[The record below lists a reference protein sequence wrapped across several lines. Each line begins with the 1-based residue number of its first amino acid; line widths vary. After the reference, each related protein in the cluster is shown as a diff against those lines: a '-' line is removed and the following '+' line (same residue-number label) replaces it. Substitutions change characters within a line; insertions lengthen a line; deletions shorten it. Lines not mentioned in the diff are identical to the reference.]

1 MLQSL
6 RRSKTPGET
15 ILSSLGAR
23 SGALRTSTT
32 AAAAANSSSASCVD
46 TSNHCLVGREE
57 RTGSGTECAPLLCS
71 PAYKDLCV
79 PLMEDHLSISRSPLQ
94 RYEQQQQQSRTRR
107 RALARASNSEP
118 RSLLRS
124 SSDKCLYRTRSAV
137 GAPVPSRDELW
148 QQPDSPAAAAA
159 AAAAVDGVEGGKSVA
174 LLVGPSPAAEG
185 SLDEKRLLGGCQ
197 LSLEGA
203 SELLCCALPRGDS
216 SSIAVSLQQP
226 LLSMPFSVA
235 SECGDSASPT
245 TSLPASHTASQ
256 LAARGAGGAAW
267 GLRERM
273 RACATWFSGR
283 NNAQEDARAEREEGS
298 TGFGWSSVRLG
309 DSLFA
314 AAGSRG
320 GGTISSS
327 PLPSRSYLGDRASSD
342 RPQFGRQSS
351 LSLLASLPQRPRK
364 FSVVEISGGCCHRRE
379 VQTPELLR
387 MVHLH
392 NKKQELSDTKVGAL
406 KLRDLRQV
414 VSPSG
419 DGRPSIEVRRN
430 CILVNMPNIRCILLY
445 SKVLLLPPN
454 RLSPFAEAAARGHKS
469 SRSIQLSDTGLVEDE
484 GNCTESLDQQYEMLI
499 SKLLHLSDL
508 KRSGP
513 AEFAAL
519 EALLVHVCDAL
530 IAELA
535 PLKAAADRL
544 LQYFHEQ
551 PSSTRRLRQISELK
565 RRLNSSKEKAC
576 GVERAIRELLNEEED
591 MLRLEVSKFWGH
603 DELWDNPPKTP
614 EAEDA
619 EILLEC
625 YEQEVEAIY
634 QANTHCLYRCLCLG
648 LLPRRLFLFVSLL
661 IVMPLRL
668 PFRVRSGLLGW
679 LPLAWLVFTFAVV
692 SPCLSASLT
701 AQVIVRTEDALDDAL
716 QLMELHLASTRNAFL
731 KMEIALDIVSAFF
744 GFIAAAAG
752 IFGMNIRSG
761 WEDKVNIFWGVLTAS
776 SVASL
781 AVLASVYYWFK
792 RQKL

>member
-1 MLQSL
+1 
-6 RRSKTPGET
+6 
-15 ILSSLGAR
+15 
-23 SGALRTSTT
+23 
-32 AAAAANSSSASCVD
+32 
-46 TSNHCLVGREE
+46 
-57 RTGSGTECAPLLCS
+57 
-71 PAYKDLCV
+71 
-79 PLMEDHLSISRSPLQ
+79 MEDHLSISRSPLQ
-94 RYEQQQQQSRTRR
+94 RYEQQQQQQQQQQGKARR

-118 RSLLRS
+118 RSLFRS
-124 SSDKCLYRTRSAV
+124 SSDKCLYRTLTAV
-137 GAPVPSRDELW
+137 GSPVRRREDLW
-148 QQPDSPAAAAA
+148 RQLDSPAAAATAAPA
-159 AAAAVDGVEGGKSVA
+159 AAGAAVDGLETGDSVA
-174 LLVGPSPAAEG
+174 LHVEPSPVSQA
-185 SLDEKRLLGGCQ
+185 SLDGKGLLNGSQ
-197 LSLEGA
+197 LSLAGA
-203 SELLCCALPRGDS
+203 SQLLCCPLPQGDS

-226 LLSMPFSVA
+226 LLSTPLCVP
-235 SECGDSASPT
+235 SECGDAASPR
-245 TSLPASHTASQ
+245 TSSPASHPPSQ
-256 LAARGAGGAAW
+256 LATRRAGGTGGSW

-273 RACATWFSGR
+273 RACASWLSGR
-283 NNAQEDARAEREEGS
+283 SLMQEEGRVDREEAS
-298 TGFGWSSVRLG
+298 NGFGWSSVRVG

-314 AAGSRG
+314 GGSRG
-320 GGTISSS
+320 GINLASS
-327 PLPSRSYLGDRASSD
+327 PVPSRSYPGDRASSD

-364 FSVVEISGGCCHRRE
+364 FAVVEISGGCCHRRE

-392 NKKQELSDTKVGAL
+392 NKNQELSDTKVGAL

-419 DGRPSIEVRRN
+419 DGRPSIE
-430 CILVNMPNIRCILLY
+430 
-445 SKVLLLPPN
+445 
-454 RLSPFAEAAARGHKS
+454 
-469 SRSIQLSDTGLVEDE
+469 E
-484 GNCTESLDQQYEMLI
+484 GNCIESLDQQYEMLV

-519 EALLVHVCDAL
+519 EALLVHVCDSL

-535 PLKAAADRL
+535 PLKSAADRL

-565 RRLNSSKEKAC
+565 RRLNSSKEKAY

-634 QANTHCLYRCLCLG
+634 QASNHCLSTS
-648 LLPRRLFLFVSLL
+648 LFLLLFVPLFECVSL
-661 IVMPLRL
+661 PL
-668 PFRVRSGLLGW
+668 F
-679 LPLAWLVFTFAVV
+679 
-692 SPCLSASLT
+692 
-701 AQVIVRTEDALDDAL
+701 VIVRTEDALDDAL

-752 IFGMNIRSG
+752 IFGMNIKSG
-761 WEDKVNIFWGVLTAS
+761 WEDKMQQPVQRQQSCRCSCSCS
-776 SVASL
+776 STINSLGSIYCSSGCCWSLQQLLLPLLLLVAG
-781 AVLASVYYWFK
+781 AAAIAAGATVGQAPGAI
-792 RQKL
+792 